1 MIISIWVDFY
11 CMRVFCQLVF
21 SKKIRIAENFDL
33 PAVTPSGY
41 APTGVTEKYYYYS
54 DQYQD
59 ASNRWKD
66 IIDIKH
72 CRGGGPPN
80 VTEQCNEQRCPG
92 NHIVNIMIFLKQII
106 HKGNIYSCI
115 DI

>member
-1 MIISIWVDFY
+1 MIYCIRIS
-11 CMRVFCQLVF
+11 CQFVL
-21 SKKIRIAENFDL
+21 SKIFIIAENFNSTT
-33 PAVTPSGY
+33 VNPSAY

-66 IIDIKH
+66 IIDVKH

-92 NHIVNIMIFLKQII
+92 KYIVYIMIILRQ
-106 HKGNIYSCI
+106 
-115 DI
+115 

>member
-1 MIISIWVDFY
+1 MSRSFLSISIFEN
-11 CMRVFCQLVF
+11 
-21 SKKIRIAENFDL
+21 IHIAEHFNL
-33 PAVTPSGY
+33 PAATPSGY
-41 APTGVTEKYYYYS
+41 VPTGVTEKYYYYS

-92 NHIVNIMIFLKQII
+92 NHIVNIMIFLRQII

>member
-1 MIISIWVDFY
+1 MSRFLLHESFLSISIFEN
-11 CMRVFCQLVF
+11 
-21 SKKIRIAENFDL
+21 IRIAENFDL

-80 VTEQCNEQRCPG
+80 VTEQCNDQRCPG
-92 NHIVNIMIFLKQII
+92 KYIVNIMIFLRQII

>member
-1 MIISIWVDFY
+1 MSRFLLDKNFVSISIFENV
-11 CMRVFCQLVF
+11 
-21 SKKIRIAENFDL
+21 RITENFNL
-33 PAVTPSGY
+33 TTVKPSGD

-54 DQYQD
+54 NQYQD

-92 NHIVNIMIFLKQII
+92 EYIVNIMIFLRQII
-106 HKGNIYSCI
+106 H
-115 DI
+115 

>member
-1 MIISIWVDFY
+1 MSRFLLHESFLSISIF
-11 CMRVFCQLVF
+11 
-21 SKKIRIAENFDL
+21 ENIHIEANFNL

-41 APTGVTEKYYYYS
+41 VPTGVTEKYYYYS

-92 NHIVNIMIFLKQII
+92 KYIVNIMRQIR
-106 HKGNIYSCI
+106 
-115 DI
+115 

>member
-1 MIISIWVDFY
+1 MIII
-11 CMRVFCQLVF
+11 RIFCQLVF
-21 SKKIRIAENFDL
+21 SKIFIIAENFNSTT
-33 PAVTPSGY
+33 VKPSGY

-92 NHIVNIMIFLKQII
+92 KYIVNSMILLGQK
-106 HKGNIYSCI
+106 NT
-115 DI
+115 

>member
-1 MIISIWVDFY
+1 MSISIF
-11 CMRVFCQLVF
+11 RKIF
-21 SKKIRIAENFDL
+21 SILRKSFLSIRISENIHIAENFNST
-33 PAVTPSGY
+33 AVNPSGY

-59 ASNRWKD
+59 ASNRGRD

-92 NHIVNIMIFLKQII
+92 KYLVNIMIFLRQKM
-106 HKGNIYSCI
+106 YVDCCI